1 MVLDLRQIA
10 WMRLQWK
17 RFRNLLWGGTGAV
30 WLLCCSGI
38 LLVDEGQFLVRMAL
52 LIMLAVSTVLG
63 VWFLWTARREIKTLE
78 RMAIEVRA
86 EAIRNAKAHSGHSLD
101 QRSS

>member
-1 MVLDLRQIA
+1 MVLDLRQIS

-38 LLVDEGQFLVRMAL
+38 LLVDEKLFVVRIAL
-52 LIMLAVSTVLG
+52 LIMLAVSTGLG
-63 VWFLWTARREIKTLE
+63 AWLFWAARREIKLLE
-78 RMAIEVRA
+78 RKAIEARA
-86 EAIRNAKAHSGHSLD
+86 EALRKAKSPERNSP
-101 QRSS
+101 RSC